1 MPVID
6 IPLGEWLPDAPS
18 FKNPGCEVAD
28 NVIPTTGGYGPF
40 FGPSATS
47 QTVTQDVKGAVQL
60 FTSDGTSIIVGGMD
74 TGLFTRRTAVAE
86 TTGLAS
92 IGEGEAW
99 DFAQFNAFV
108 IATANAN
115 SPQYLTDID
124 SDDTWSALTGSPP
137 VAKRC
142 AKVGD
147 FLMLGNIAGA
157 PNRVQWSAFNSPG
170 GSWTPSRL
178 TQAGFADLPKEFG
191 DVQRI
196 VGGRYATVFQARGI
210 SRLSY
215 VGPPQVWR
223 SDIISQDRGAVAPF
237 SVVTVGYFTFFLAQD
252 GFFVTNGASVEPIGT
267 QRVNRWFF
275 ENVNQSRIKEVHAAV
290 DWQNESIVWGFHGT
304 GSEAYNRLLVYSWAQ
319 QRFSTATLDFEWVV
333 GSTLDGIDLDT
344 LDSLDFAAAGTP
356 IGTGQVGSSFQVAL
370 TGLDAISL
378 SLDSEEFK
386 AKDRRLSCFTGRA
399 YATFTGT
406 PLEATWETGEFQPAP
421 GRRVFVSEA
430 APVMDADD
438 WNAVIT
444 LLGRDNR
451 GLRGAS
457 APKACGWSGF
467 APVRLEGQKM
477 ALRMVKPSGRWKE
490 AQGAQVRFE
499 PAGYR

>member
-40 FGPSATS
+40 PAAVS
-47 QTVTQDVKGAVQL
+47 QSQAVTQDVKGAVQL
-60 FTSDGTSIIVGGMD
+60 FTSDNASVIVGGMD
-74 TGLFTRRTAVAE
+74 TGLFIRRATITE
-86 TTGLAS
+86 TTGLSS

-108 IATANAN
+108 VATANGNA
-115 SPQYLTDID
+115 PQYLTDID
-124 SDDTWSALTGSPP
+124 SDNTWSALTGSPP

-147 FLMLGNIAGA
+147 FLMLGNIAGI
-157 PNRVQWSAFNSPG
+157 PNRVQWSAFNNPG

-191 DVQRI
+191 DVQKI
-196 VGGRYATVFQARGI
+196 VGGRYATVFQTRGI

-223 SDIISQDRGAVAPF
+223 SDIVSQDRGALAAF

-252 GFFVTNGASVEPIGT
+252 GFFVTNGASVEPVGT

-290 DWQNESIVWGFHGT
+290 DWQNESIVWAFHGAN
-304 GSEAYNRLLVYSWAQ
+304 SDSYNRLLIYSWAQ
-319 QRFSTATLDFEWVV
+319 QRFSTATLNYEWVV
-333 GSTLDGIDLDT
+333 GSTLDGVD
-344 LDSLDFAAAGTP
+344 LDSLDSLGFALGTP
-356 IGTGQVGSSFQVAL
+356 IESAVIGVSFQVGV
-370 TGLDAISL
+370 TGLDAIPV
-378 SLDSEEFK
+378 SLDSDRFR
-386 AKDRRLSCFTGRA
+386 AKDRRLSCFTARD
-399 YATFTGT
+399 YAVFVGE
-406 PLEATWETGEFQPAP
+406 PLEATWETGEFQPSP
-421 GRRVFVSEA
+421 GQRVFVSEV
-430 APVMDADD
+430 APIMDADD
-438 WNAVIT
+438 WNAVFT

-499 PAGYR
+499 GAGYR